1 MDPDLSPPRGADS
14 SIRPLVIQVITGTT
28 RDGRFGECVA
38 DWALARL
45 RALAPDDAKFES
57 LDLREHQLPFFDAS
71 APAESPRV
79 YPTEAVAR
87 LGRVVDSADAFI
99 LLTADYNHGYPAVLK
114 NAMDWLFVEWRH
126 KPISFIGWG
135 YVGGAI
141 SVEQLRQVAVGFDM
155 APVRHAVHIMADV
168 MKRALEQGTDAFAP
182 LEPRLQLLATELL
195 WWARALRAA
204 R

>member
-1 MDPDLSPPRGADS
+1 VSPAGLPKATAGS
-14 SIRPLVIQVITGTT
+14 SSGPLVIQLVTGTT
-28 RDGRFGECVA
+28 RDGRFSESVA
-38 DWALARL
+38 EWALDRL
-45 RALAPDDAKFES
+45 RASAAEDARFEL
-57 LDLREHQLPFFDAS
+57 LDLRDHPLPFFDAP
-71 APAESPRV
+71 APAEAPRA
-79 YPTEAVAR
+79 YPTDVVAR
-87 LGRVVDSADAFI
+87 LGRLVDEADAFI
-99 LLTADYNHGYPAVLK
+99 LLTADYNHGIPAVLK

-155 APVRHAVHIMADV
+155 APVRHSVHIMADV
-168 MKRALEQGTDAFAP
+168 MKRAREQGVDAFAP
-182 LEPRLQLLATELL
+182 LEPRLQLLASELL